1 MTKQLKPAYTFFDD
15 PIKFYNVMLSD
26 IEKAKHYIYL
36 ETYRFNNDSIGVKF
50 KDALTRKSK
59 EGVKIKLLM
68 DSWGTSLPSSFF
80 AELRENGGE
89 ARYFLKVKFF
99 WDFFT
104 RNHRRNHR
112 KLLIIDDVITYIGS
126 ANLTDY
132 SLNWRESI
140 LRVQSDIA
148 KSFKQV
154 FEDHYELYNKYV
166 FDKRIRIRK
175 ITHEGFDIIR
185 DVPSITKQRIRAS
198 FIQLIKLARHKIV
211 IETPYFL
218 PSFFVRKAL
227 TDAAKRGV
235 EVKIIMPKHSD
246 VGLIDLLRNRYL
258 GTLHKNGI
266 KQFFYTPHNLHAK
279 ILMVDGEVFAIGS
292 PNFDYRSFRFQHEIV
307 LIGIQS
313 SVSEQLEVHIK
324 ETIENSIEFDY
335 EIWKKRSA
343 MQKFFEWILL
353 PFRHLL

>member
-1 MTKQLKPAYTFFDD
+1 MTKQLKPAYTFYDD
-15 PIKFYNVMLSD
+15 PLRFYTAMLSD
-26 IEKAKHYIYL
+26 IENAKYYIYL
-36 ETYRFNNDSIGVKF
+36 ETYRFNNDSIGIKF
-50 KDALTRKSK
+50 RDALTRKSK

-80 AELRENGGE
+80 EELRNNGGE

-104 RNHRRNHR
+104 KNHRRNHR
-112 KLLIIDDVITYIGS
+112 KLLIIDDEITYIGS

-140 LRVQSDIA
+140 LCIKSEIA

-154 FEDHYELYNKYV
+154 FEEHYELYNKYV
-166 FDKRIRIRK
+166 FDKRTRIRK

-185 DVPSITKQRIRAS
+185 DVPSLTKQRIRAS

-227 TDAAKRGV
+227 MDAARRGV
-235 EVKIIMPKHSD
+235 SVQVIMPKHSD
-246 VGLIDLLRNRYL
+246 VGLIDLLRNHYL
-258 GTLHKNGI
+258 GSLHKSGV

-279 ILMVDGEVFAIGS
+279 MLTVDDEVFAIGS

-307 LIGIQS
+307 LIGIES
-313 SVSEQLEVHIK
+313 SVSKQLESHIK
-324 ETIENSIEFDY
+324 ETIDNSIEFDY
-335 EIWKKRSA
+335 NIWKKRSA

>member
-1 MTKQLKPAYTFFDD
+1 MTNQLNPEYAFFDD
-15 PIKFYNVMLSD
+15 PMKFYNAMLSD
-26 IEKAKHYIYL
+26 IEKAKEYIYL
-36 ETYRFNNDSIGVKF
+36 ETYRFNNDSIGIKF
-50 KDALTRKSK
+50 RDALTRKSR

-68 DSWGTSLPSSFF
+68 DSWGTSLPSGFF
-80 AELRENGGE
+80 EGLRNNGGE

-104 RNHRRNHR
+104 KNHRRNHR
-112 KLLIIDDVITYIGS
+112 KLLIIDDAITYIGS

-140 LRVQSDIA
+140 LRVKSGLAQ
-148 KSFKQV
+148 SFKTV
-154 FEDHYELYNKYV
+154 FEEHYELYNKYV

-185 DVPSITKQRIRAS
+185 DIPSLTKQRIRAS

-218 PSFFVRKAL
+218 PSFYVRKAL
-227 TDAAKRGV
+227 MDAARRGV
-235 EVKIIMPKHSD
+235 EVKVIMPKHSD

-258 GTLHKNGI
+258 GPLHKNGV
-266 KQFFYTPHNLHAK
+266 KQLFYTPHNLHAK
-279 ILMVDGEVFAIGS
+279 MLTVDSEVFAIGS

-307 LIGIQS
+307 LIGMEPDIS
-313 SVSEQLEVHIK
+313 KQLEIHIK

-335 EIWKKRSA
+335 NIWKKRSA

>member
-1 MTKQLKPAYTFFDD
+1 MTKHFKPEYNFFDD
-15 PIKFYNVMLSD
+15 PIKFYNEMLSD
-26 IEKAKHYIYL
+26 IEKAKDYIYL
-36 ETYRFNNDSIGVKF
+36 ETYRFNNDSIGIKF

-59 EGVKIKLLM
+59 EGVNVKLLM

-80 AELRENGGE
+80 AELRKNGGE

-140 LRVQSDIA
+140 LRIKSGIA

-154 FEDHYELYNKYV
+154 FEEHYELYNKYA
-166 FDKRIRIRK
+166 FDKRTRVQK
-175 ITHEGFDIIR
+175 ISHEGFEIIR
-185 DVPSITKQRIRAS
+185 DIPSLTKQRIRAS

-227 TDAAKRGV
+227 MDAAKRGV
-235 EVKIIMPKHSD
+235 EVIVVMPKHSD

-258 GTLHKNGI
+258 GPLFKSGI

-279 ILMVDGEVFAIGS
+279 ILMVDNEAFAIGS

-307 LIGIQS
+307 LIGIEAD
-313 SVSEQLEVHIK
+313 VSKQLNRHID
-324 ETIENSIEFDY
+324 ETVENSIKFDY
-335 EIWKKRSA
+335 NIWKKRST
-343 MQKFFEWILL
+343 MQKFFEWMLL

>member
-1 MTKQLKPAYTFFDD
+1 MTKHFKPEYNFFDD
-15 PIKFYNVMLSD
+15 PIKFYNEMLSD
-26 IEKAKHYIYL
+26 IEKAKDYIYL
-36 ETYRFNNDSIGVKF
+36 ETYRFNNDSIGIKF

-59 EGVKIKLLM
+59 EGVNVKLLM

-80 AELRENGGE
+80 AELRKNGGE

-140 LRVQSDIA
+140 LRIKSGIA

-154 FEDHYELYNKYV
+154 FEEHYELYNKYA
-166 FDKRIRIRK
+166 FDKRTRVQK
-175 ITHEGFDIIR
+175 ISHEGFDIIR
-185 DVPSITKQRIRAS
+185 DIPSLTKQRIRAS

-227 TDAAKRGV
+227 MDAAKRGV
-235 EVKIIMPKHSD
+235 EVIVVMPKHSD

-258 GTLHKNGI
+258 GPLFKSGI

-279 ILMVDGEVFAIGS
+279 ILMVDNEAFAIGS

-307 LIGIQS
+307 LIGIEAD
-313 SVSEQLEVHIK
+313 VSKQLNRHID
-324 ETIENSIEFDY
+324 ETVENSIKFDY
-335 EIWKKRSA
+335 NIWKKRST
-343 MQKFFEWILL
+343 MQKFFEWMLL

>member
-26 IEKAKHYIYL
+26 IEEAKHYIYL
-36 ETYRFNNDSIGVKF
+36 ETYRFNNDAIGIKF
-50 KDALTRKSK
+50 RDALTRKSK

-80 AELRENGGE
+80 EELRNNGGE
-89 ARYFLKVKFF
+89 DRYFLKVKFF

-104 RNHRRNHR
+104 KNHRRNHR
-112 KLLIIDDVITYIGS
+112 KLLIIDDEITFIGS

-140 LRVQSDIA
+140 LRVESGIT
-148 KSFKQV
+148 KSFRQI
-154 FEDHYELYNKYV
+154 FEEHYELYNKYV

-218 PSFFVRKAL
+218 PSFLVRKAL

-235 EVKIIMPKHSD
+235 AIKIIMPKHSD

-258 GTLHKNGI
+258 GPLHKNGI

-279 ILMVDGEVFAIGS
+279 VLLVDGEVFAIGS

-307 LIGIQS
+307 MIGIEPG
-313 SVSEQLEVHIK
+313 VTTQLESHIK
-324 ETIENSIEFDY
+324 ETLENSVEFDY
-335 EIWKKRSA
+335 SIWKKRSA
-343 MQKFFEWILL
+343 MQKFYEWILL

>member
-1 MTKQLKPAYTFFDD
+1 MTKHFKPEYNFFDD
-15 PIKFYNVMLSD
+15 PIKFYNEMLSD
-26 IEKAKHYIYL
+26 IEKAKDYIYL
-36 ETYRFNNDSIGVKF
+36 ETYRFNNDSIGIKF

-59 EGVKIKLLM
+59 EGVNVKLLM

-140 LRVQSDIA
+140 LRIKSGIA

-154 FEDHYELYNKYV
+154 FEEHYELYNKYA
-166 FDKRIRIRK
+166 FDKRTRVQK
-175 ITHEGFDIIR
+175 ISHEGFDIIR
-185 DVPSITKQRIRAS
+185 DIPSLTKQRIRAS

-227 TDAAKRGV
+227 MDAAKRGV
-235 EVKIIMPKHSD
+235 EVIVVMPKHSD

-258 GTLHKNGI
+258 GPLFKSGI

-279 ILMVDGEVFAIGS
+279 ILMVDNEAFAIGS

-307 LIGIQS
+307 LIGIEAD
-313 SVSEQLEVHIK
+313 VSKQLNRHID
-324 ETIENSIEFDY
+324 ETVENSIKFDY
-335 EIWKKRSA
+335 NIWKKRST
-343 MQKFFEWILL
+343 MQKFFEWMLL